1 MTFSVGG
8 DVSFSGITYYLA
20 KEGYCKYNESFTELQ
35 PLTKET
41 DFLMVNLESPIG
53 NPENLP
59 KKLDKRK
66 AVHLMAEPSS
76 LEALKLV
83 SI

>member
-1 MTFSVGG
+1 
-8 DVSFSGITYYLA
+8 
-20 KEGYCKYNESFTELQ
+20 
-35 PLTKET
+35 
-41 DFLMVNLESPIG
+41 MVNLESPIR